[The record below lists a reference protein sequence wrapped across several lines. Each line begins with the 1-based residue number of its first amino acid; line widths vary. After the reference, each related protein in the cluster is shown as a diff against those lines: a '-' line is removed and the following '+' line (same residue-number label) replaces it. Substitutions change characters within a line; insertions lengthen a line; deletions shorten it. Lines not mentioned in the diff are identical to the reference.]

1 MQGVFWPSVLNPAID
16 DDDQRVV
23 RDDELRRARERDVA
37 RLRAGGGGADG
48 HGGVPAI
55 EVTRPVAP
63 ALRLRIKKQT
73 VYVVRGGDFE
83 LRQGEWGHYRVTYKI
98 MTGGKARPFREEGR
112 VEHPD
117 SPIEEGYPGADKDD
131 TQPQPD
137 MKWCVKG
144 RDFVVPSDG
153 AYWEV
158 GLVHLQRALEEAEAL
173 DLAFARRMEGLAN
186 VAPSVVWGC
195 LDPDYDPSDREAV
208 VAQFMTKYLEKFYSR
223 LDAGSEPSVEAV
235 SAEALHKHKAFC
247 KAWSEKHYR
256 GLTPAVT
263 APAEALAGEFYAHL
277 EPRMTK
283 QRTTTVR
290 LTRAELARL
299 LMRHDDFAAEFAS
312 ALHYYT
318 ANLEQTRAGRNANY
332 KQIRMMAAARVT
344 SYASLGTLLADKEEA
359 LTQALTEA
367 CASQAASML
376 HPLTVDWYDV
386 LGQAPPVHRY
396 FEDPTPYQGLS
407 DMRRA
412 TAEGRVPPWRF
423 GRQAPPA

>member
-1 MQGVFWPSVLNPAID
+1 MQGNFSQWRDRLDPGLD
-16 DDDQRVV
+16 DDDQRRV
-23 RDDELRRARERDVA
+23 RDEELRRARERDILA
-37 RLRAGGGGADG
+37 IRDGDGAADG
-48 HGGVPAI
+48 HAPPLPI
-55 EVTRPVAP
+55 QVTKPVAP
-63 ALRLRIKKQT
+63 PLCLRIKRQT
-73 VYVVRGGDFE
+73 VYVVRGGSFA
-83 LRQGEWGHYRVTYKI
+83 LRRGRLGHYRVTYKVE
-98 MTGGKARPFREEGR
+98 GGKARPFRDDGR
-112 VEHPD
+112 VPR
-117 SPIEEGYPGADKDD
+117 ADTGPQDGD
-131 TQPQPD
+131 PEQPPPD
-137 MKWCVKG
+137 MRWCVRG
-144 RDFVVPSDG
+144 VDFVVPADG
-153 AYWEV
+153 YWEI
-158 GLVHLQRALEEAEAL
+158 GLARLQRVLEEAEAL

-208 VAQFMTKYLEKFYSR
+208 VSQFMTKYLEKFYSR
-223 LDAGSEPSVEAV
+223 LEAGSEPTVEAV

-277 EPRMTK
+277 EPTMT
-283 QRTTTVR
+283 RTPQSVR

-344 SYASLGTLLADKEEA
+344 SYASLGALLADKQEA
-359 LTQALTEA
+359 LTSALTEA
-367 CASQAASML
+367 SANQAASML
-376 HPLTVDWYDV
+376 HPLTVDWYDI

-396 FEDPTPYQGLS
+396 FEDQTPYNGLS
-407 DMRRA
+407 EIRRV
-412 TAEGRVPPWRF
+412 TADGRVPPWRF
-423 GRQAPPA
+423 GRDVAPR